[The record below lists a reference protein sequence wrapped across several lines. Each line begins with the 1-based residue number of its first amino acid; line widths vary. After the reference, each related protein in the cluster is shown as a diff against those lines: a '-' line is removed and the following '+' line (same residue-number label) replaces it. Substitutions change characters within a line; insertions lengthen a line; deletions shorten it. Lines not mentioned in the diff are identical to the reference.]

1 MGVFAGTLK
10 DSKDVGFAILEIL
23 DGKNL
28 EPKDRCGNAIHLQ
41 GCPKHSIKEMAD
53 DQTKCKVEIERE
65 TEREKRREEA
75 DGFLR
80 RCVYF
85 AGLPDPYVKITVDK
99 MKFKTS
105 IKKQTLHP
113 VWHELFR
120 ICICSWNLPSKI
132 LLRARDRDSFGK
144 DDELVKT
151 PDQSICSPL
160 LINY

>member
-1 MGVFAGTLK
+1 M
-10 DSKDVGFAILEIL
+10 
-23 DGKNL
+23 
-28 EPKDRCGNAIHLQ
+28 
-41 GCPKHSIKEMAD
+41 
-53 DQTKCKVEIERE
+53 
-65 TEREKRREEA
+65 
-75 DGFLR
+75 
-80 RCVYF
+80 YF

-120 ICICSWNLPSKI
+120 IRICSWNLPSKI

-151 PDQSICSPL
+151 PDQSICSPFCLTTNL
-160 LINY
+160 LMRHLDCKRKENLENL